1 MKYSL
6 INEYEKCLR
15 ESVKKKQIEESTMQ
29 VYLAGVD
36 RILRAVISVLPKK
49 NIGAIIKKVDP
60 KISKDYYK
68 LLLRVV
74 TDLQNIV
81 EIHKR

>member
-1 MKYSL
+1 MKMKYSL

-49 NIGAIIKKVDP
+49 NIGAIIKPRKCGKTQFFDII
-60 KISKDYYK
+60 KC
-68 LLLRVV
+68 
-74 TDLQNIV
+74 
-81 EIHKR
+81 